1 MGILPPGSEVI
12 SIHAFVLTMKHFYRD
27 HVCFTSTNGF
37 SSFPPRLQKEPLWQ
51 RAGGFDKSSLVHL
64 TKGSLSNLILKGHKV
79 SIYLPMIN
87 YQPIFP
93 VK

>member
-1 MGILPPGSEVI
+1 
-12 SIHAFVLTMKHFYRD
+12 MKRFYRD
-27 HVCFTSTNGF
+27 HVCFTSTDGF
-37 SSFPPRLQKEPLWQ
+37 SSFPPRLQKEPLGK

-64 TKGSLSNLILKGHKV
+64 TKGSLSNLILKSHKV

-87 YQPIFP
+87 YQPIFS